1 MKVLANITTIFFDVG
16 GVLLTDGW
24 NHLARQ
30 KAAENFGLDLK
41 DFETRHA
48 PLADA
53 LDTGKISVNDY
64 IDKVIFY
71 KERSF
76 SKIDFY
82 DFMKEQSVPIPG
94 TLDLVA
100 NLAAQEKYLLGTINN
115 ESVQLNLYRIEKF
128 SLAQHFKLF
137 FSSCFMG
144 IKKPDSAIYE
154 RALQICQKKAA
165 ETIFID
171 DREAN
176 LVSPRN
182 LKINTIHFENADQ
195 LKEELHKFGVSMT

>member
-1 MKVLANITTIFFDVG
+1 MANITTIFFDVG

-24 NHLARQ
+24 NHIARA
-30 KAAENFGLDLK
+30 KAADNFGYDLK

-64 IDKVIFY
+64 IDKVVFY
-71 KERSF
+71 KDRPF

-94 TLDLVA
+94 TLDLA
-100 NLAAQEKYLLGTINN
+100 AKIAAQKKYLLGTINN
-115 ESVQLNLYRIEKF
+115 ESTQLNLYRLDKF
-128 SLAQHFKLF
+128 HLADTFSVF

-144 IKKPDSAIYE
+144 VKKPESELFE
-154 RALQICQKKAA
+154 RALHILYKKPA

-171 DREAN
+171 DREEN
-176 LVSPRN
+176 LVAPRN
-182 LKINTIHFENADQ
+182 LKMNTIHFENADQ
-195 LKEELHKFGVSMT
+195 LAKELSKFGV